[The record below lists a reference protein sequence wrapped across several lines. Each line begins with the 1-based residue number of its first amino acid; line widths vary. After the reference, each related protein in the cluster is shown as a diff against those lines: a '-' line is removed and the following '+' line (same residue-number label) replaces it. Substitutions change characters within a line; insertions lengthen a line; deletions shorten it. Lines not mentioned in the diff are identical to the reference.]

1 MRRLEVWLDFGLS
14 EQGMDIDPRRIGTLA
29 EDGATNVFEFSADFL
44 NHPLPLSPFQL
55 TPRPGL
61 FQHGD
66 RDFDRLPGV
75 FADALPDGFGRL
87 VQDRGFETQGV
98 ARVRITPLD
107 RLAAVGSSAMGA
119 LVFRPASPLHEGQER
134 DPSWPLDL
142 TALAAQGERLLE
154 GSAEEVLP
162 QLIAAGGSPAGARP
176 KVLAG
181 LSADGR
187 VIAGV
192 TPAMI
197 TGQAKALPEG
207 FLPYVIK
214 FAAREDIAAYGRDA
228 GAIEYAYAVMA
239 RDCGLDV
246 TPTQLVPAADGHRW
260 FGAQRFDRHGP
271 GGRGRLHLHTVGGLL
286 HASHR
291 HPSLD
296 YEAVLA
302 VTASLTHDLRQVE
315 QAVRRMAFNVF
326 AHNRDDHSRNMA
338 FLMSESGAWCLA
350 PAYDLTFSAGLG
362 GHHTTAIAGE
372 TAMPTV
378 RTMQRLAREAGLDAR
393 RAATVLAEVEAGVA
407 RWNDI
412 ASDLQIHPSII
423 RRVADVL
430 DSTRRATHGKRGPS
444 SPSGTT

>member
-1 MRRLEVWLDFGLS
+1 MRRLEGWLDFGLS
-14 EQGMDIDPRRIGTLA
+14 EQGMAITPRQVGTLA
-29 EDGATNVFEFSADFL
+29 QDGATNVFEYAVDYL
-44 NHPLPLSPFQL
+44 ANPLPLSPYQL

-197 TGQAKALPEG
+197 TGQAQALPEG

-214 FAAREDIAAYGRDA
+214 FAAREDIAAYGRDS
-228 GAIEYAYAVMA
+228 GTIEYAYAVMA

-246 TPTQLVPAADGHRW
+246 TPTQLVPAVDGHRW

-271 GGRGRLHLHTVGGLL
+271 GGRGRLHMHTVGGLL

-291 HPSLD
+291 YPSLD
-296 YEAVLA
+296 YETVLA
-302 VTASLTHDLRQVE
+302 VTASLTRDMRQVE

-338 FLMSESGAWCLA
+338 FLMDCTGAWRLA
-350 PAYDLTFSAGLG
+350 PAYDLTFSAGIG
-362 GHHTTAIAGE
+362 GHHTTSIAGE
-372 TAMPTV
+372 TVTPTV
-378 RTMQRLAREAGLDAR
+378 RAMQRLAREAGLDAR
-393 RAATVLAEVEAGVA
+393 QVAAVLAEVEAGVA
-407 RWNDI
+407 QWRDI
-412 ASDLQIHPSII
+412 ARGLEIHSSVI
-423 RRVADVL
+423 RRVADAL
-430 DSTRRATHGKRGPS
+430 DATRRGAHGQRGPTLS
-444 SPSGTT
+444 SGTT